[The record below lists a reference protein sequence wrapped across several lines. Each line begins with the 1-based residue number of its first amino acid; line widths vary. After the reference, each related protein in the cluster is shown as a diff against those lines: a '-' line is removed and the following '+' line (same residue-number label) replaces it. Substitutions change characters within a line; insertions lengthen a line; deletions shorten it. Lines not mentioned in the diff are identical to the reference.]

1 MKNTLL
7 IILTAIILAVSGFGK
22 YVEYTIKKTATS
34 VYEDR
39 LVPQPYLS
47 RKFDYY
53 GSAIQDQI
61 KVIKGG
67 KIDLLSIEKEKAI
80 TDTMWAA
87 YLKTYQ
93 TPEEKEVSDKAQEYI
108 DDADNYFEEIT
119 EDGIVTDEEA
129 KEMDEK
135 IYPVLEYVNDLIDI
149 QTTIGA
155 SQTKEMISLLDKF
168 STFMIGSIA
177 LAIALLGS
185 IIYDLFKNKK
195 NEVKKPVR
203 KAPVRKSPPA
213 RKPVSRKPAPKKPTS

>member
-1 MKNTLL
+1 MKNILL
-7 IILTAIILAVSGFGK
+7 IILTAIILSVAGFGK

-67 KIDLLSIEKEKAI
+67 KIDLIAIQKEKAI

-93 TPEEKEVSDKAQEYI
+93 TPEEKEVSDKAQMYI
-108 DDADNYFEEIT
+108 NEADSYFDEIT
-119 EDGIVTDEEA
+119 QDDIVTDDEA
-129 KEMDEK
+129 KQMDKK

-149 QTTIGA
+149 QTAIGA
-155 SQTKEMISLLDKF
+155 RETKGMIVLLNKF
-168 STFMIGSIA
+168 SNFMIGAIA

-185 IIYDLFKNKK
+185 IIYDMFKKP
-195 NEVKKPVR
+195 EVKKVVKKPIK
-203 KAPVRKSPPA
+203 KAV
-213 RKPVSRKPAPKKPTS
+213 PKKKSK

>member
-7 IILTAIILAVSGFGK
+7 IILTAIILTIAGFGK
-22 YVEYTIKKTATS
+22 YVEYTIKKTAIS

-67 KIDLLSIEKEKAI
+67 KIDLVAIQKEKEI

-87 YLKTYQ
+87 YLKTFQ
-93 TPEEKEVSDKAQEYI
+93 TPEEKEVSDKAQMYI
-108 DDADNYFEEIT
+108 NEADNYFAEISA
-119 EDGIVTDEEA
+119 DGIVTDEEA
-129 KEMDEK
+129 REMDKK

-155 SQTKEMISLLDKF
+155 KETKGMITLLNKF
-168 STFMIGSIA
+168 SHFMIGAIA
-177 LAIALLGS
+177 LAIALMGS
-185 IIYDLFKNKK
+185 IVYDMFKSKK
-195 NEVKKPVR
+195 VTKKPIK
-203 KAPVRKSPPA
+203 KAA
-213 RKPVSRKPAPKKPTS
+213 TKKKKK

>member
-7 IILTAIILAVSGFGK
+7 IILTAIILTIAGFGK

-67 KIDLLSIEKEKAI
+67 KIDLVAIQKEKEI

-87 YLKTYQ
+87 YLRTYQ
-93 TPEEKEVSDKAQEYI
+93 TPEEKEVSDKAQMYI
-108 DDADNYFEEIT
+108 IEADNYFAQISA
-119 EDGIVTDEEA
+119 DGIVTDDEA
-129 KEMDEK
+129 KEMDRR

-155 SQTKEMISLLDKF
+155 KDTKEMITLLNKF
-168 STFMIGSIA
+168 SHFMIGAIA
-177 LAIALLGS
+177 LAIALMGS
-185 IIYDLFKNKK
+185 IVYDMFKSKK
-195 NEVKKPVR
+195 VTKKPIK
-203 KAPVRKSPPA
+203 KAA
-213 RKPVSRKPAPKKPTS
+213 TKKKKK

>member
-1 MKNTLL
+1 MKNILL
-7 IILTAIILAVSGFGK
+7 IILTAIILAVAGFGK
-22 YVEYTIKKTATS
+22 YVEFTIKKTATS
-34 VYEDR
+34 VYVDR

-67 KIDLLSIEKEKAI
+67 KIDLKAIEQEKAI

-93 TPEEKEVSDKAQEYI
+93 TPEEKQVSDKAQELI
-108 DDADNYFEEIT
+108 NDADNFFAEIS
-119 EDGIVTDEEA
+119 EDGIVTDSEA
-129 KEMDEK
+129 KEMDAK

-168 STFMIGSIA
+168 STFMVGAIA
-177 LAIALLGS
+177 LAVALLGS
-185 IIYDLFKNKK
+185 IIYDMFKNRQKP
-195 NEVKKPVR
+195 VKKPVR
-203 KAPVRKSPPA
+203 RPAA
-213 RKPVSRKPAPKKPTS
+213 RKTTPRKPAVKKKAI

>member
-7 IILTAIILAVSGFGK
+7 IILTAIILAVAGFGK

-67 KIDLLSIEKEKAI
+67 KIDLISIAEEKAI
-80 TDTMWAA
+80 TDTMWTA

-108 DDADNYFEEIT
+108 EDADNYFEQIT

-129 KEMDEK
+129 KEMDAK

-155 SQTKEMISLLDKF
+155 RDTKEMISLLDKF
-168 STFMIGSIA
+168 SNFMIGAIA
-177 LAIALLGS
+177 VAIALLGS
-185 IIYDLFKNKK
+185 IVYDIFKNSKK
-195 NEVKKPVR
+195 VVKKPVR
-203 KAPVRKSPPA
+203 RASA
-213 RKPVSRKPAPKKPTS
+213 RKPTPRKRTPRKPTT

>member
-1 MKNTLL
+1 MKNILL
-7 IILTAIILAVSGFGK
+7 IILTAIILAVAGFGK
-22 YVEYTIKKTATS
+22 YVEFIIKKTATS

-53 GSAIQDQI
+53 GSTIQDQI

-67 KIDLLSIEKEKAI
+67 KIDLVAIQKEKDI

-93 TPEEKEVSDKAQEYI
+93 TPDEKEVSDKAQMYI
-108 DDADNYFEEIT
+108 DSADAYFESISA
-119 EDGIVTDEEA
+119 DGVVTDEEA
-129 KEMDEK
+129 RQMDQK

-155 SQTKEMISLLDKF
+155 RDTKGMISLLNKF
-168 STFMIGSIA
+168 SNFMIGAIA

-185 IIYDLFKNKK
+185 IIYDMFKNRSSS
-195 NEVKKPVR
+195 VKKPIKKSVKKVAK
-203 KAPVRKSPPA
+203 KAPV
-213 RKPVSRKPAPKKPTS
+213 KKKKK

>member
-1 MKNTLL
+1 MKNILL
-7 IILTAIILAVSGFGK
+7 IILTAIILSVAGFGK

-53 GSAIQDQI
+53 GSTIQDQI

-67 KIDLLSIEKEKAI
+67 KIDLVAIQKEKDI

-87 YLKTYQ
+87 YLRTYQ
-93 TPEEKEVSDKAQEYI
+93 TGEEKEVSEKAQMYI
-108 DDADNYFEEIT
+108 DTADAYFEQISA
-119 EDGIVTDEEA
+119 DGIVTDEEA
-129 KEMDEK
+129 KEMDKK

-155 SQTKEMISLLDKF
+155 KDTKGMISLLNKF
-168 STFMIGSIA
+168 SNFMIGAIA

-185 IIYDLFKNKK
+185 IVYDIFKNRKQV
-195 NEVKKPVR
+195 VKKVVK
-203 KAPVRKSPPA
+203 KAA
-213 RKPVSRKPAPKKPTS
+213 KKPIKKAATKKKKK

>member
-1 MKNTLL
+1 MKNILL
-7 IILTAIILAVSGFGK
+7 IILTAIILAVAGFGK
-22 YVEYTIKKTATS
+22 YVEFTIKKTATS
-34 VYEDR
+34 VYQDR

-67 KIDLLSIEKEKAI
+67 KIDLKSIAEEKAI
-80 TDTMWAA
+80 TDTMWTA

-108 DDADNYFEEIT
+108 DDADSYFEEIT
-119 EDGIVTDEEA
+119 EDGIVTDQEA
-129 KEMDEK
+129 KEMDAK

-155 SQTKEMISLLDKF
+155 NQTKQMISLLDKF
-168 STFMIGSIA
+168 STFMVGAIA
-177 LAIALLGS
+177 LAIAMLGS
-185 IIYDLFKNKK
+185 IIYDIFKNSKQP
-195 NEVKKPVR
+195 VKKPVR
-203 KAPVRKSPPA
+203 RTPA
-213 RKPVSRKPAPKKPTS
+213 RKPAVRKKAI

>member
-1 MKNTLL
+1 MKNILL
-7 IILTAIILAVSGFGK
+7 IILTAIILSVAGFGK

-53 GSAIQDQI
+53 GSTIQDQI

-67 KIDLLSIEKEKAI
+67 KIDLVAIQKEKDI

-87 YLKTYQ
+87 YLRTYQ
-93 TPEEKEVSDKAQEYI
+93 TGEEKEVSEKAQMFI
-108 DDADNYFEEIT
+108 DTADAYFEQISA
-119 EDGIVTDEEA
+119 DGIVTDEEA
-129 KEMDEK
+129 KEMDKK

-155 SQTKEMISLLDKF
+155 KDTKGMISLLNKF
-168 STFMIGSIA
+168 SNFMIGAIA

-185 IIYDLFKNKK
+185 IIYDMFKNRKQV
-195 NEVKKPVR
+195 VKKVVK
-203 KAPVRKSPPA
+203 KAA
-213 RKPVSRKPAPKKPTS
+213 KKTIKKAATKKKK

>member
-1 MKNTLL
+1 MKNILL
-7 IILTAIILAVSGFGK
+7 IILTAIILAVAGFGK

-67 KIDLLSIEKEKAI
+67 KIDLKSIADEKAI
-80 TDTMWAA
+80 TDTMWTA

-108 DDADNYFEEIT
+108 EDADNYFDEIS
-119 EDGIVTDEEA
+119 EDGIVTDVEA
-129 KEMDEK
+129 KEMDAK
-135 IYPVLEYVNDLIDI
+135 IYPVLEYINDLIDI

-168 STFMIGSIA
+168 STFMVGSIA

-185 IIYDLFKNKK
+185 IIYDIFKNREKPL
-195 NEVKKPVR
+195 KKPVKR
-203 KAPVRKSPPA
+203 TPTRSTTP
-213 RKPVSRKPAPKKPTS
+213 RKPAVRKKAI

>member
-1 MKNTLL
+1 MKNILL
-7 IILTAIILAVSGFGK
+7 IILTFIILAVAGFGK
-22 YVEYTIKKTATS
+22 YVEYTIKETATS

-67 KIDLLSIEKEKAI
+67 KIDLISIKQEKAI

-93 TPEEKEVSDKAQEYI
+93 TPDEKEVSDKAKEYI
-108 DDADNYFEEIT
+108 QEADSYFEEIT
-119 EDGIVTDEEA
+119 EDGIVSDEEA
-129 KEMDEK
+129 KEMDAK

-155 SQTKEMISLLDKF
+155 RDTKAMISLLDKF
-168 STFMIGSIA
+168 SNFMIGAIA
-177 LAIALLGS
+177 VAIALLGS
-185 IIYDLFKNKK
+185 IVYDMFKNRPKS
-195 NEVKKPVR
+195 VKKPVR
-203 KAPVRKSPPA
+203 RTFARKPAARKPPVRK
-213 RKPVSRKPAPKKPTS
+213 PKI

>member
-1 MKNTLL
+1 MKNILL
-7 IILTAIILAVSGFGK
+7 IILTAIILSVAGFGK

-53 GSAIQDQI
+53 GSTIQDQI

-67 KIDLLSIEKEKAI
+67 KIDLVAIQKEKDI

-87 YLKTYQ
+87 YIRTYQ
-93 TPEEKEVSDKAQEYI
+93 TGEEKELTTKAQMYI
-108 DDADNYFEEIT
+108 DTADAYFEQISK
-119 EDGIVTDEEA
+119 DGIVTDEEA
-129 KEMDEK
+129 KEMDKK

-155 SQTKEMISLLDKF
+155 KDTKGMITLLDKF
-168 STFMIGSIA
+168 SNFMIGAIA

-185 IIYDLFKNKK
+185 IIYDMFKNRKQVIKK
-195 NEVKKPVR
+195 VVKK
-203 KAPVRKSPPA
+203 AA
-213 RKPVSRKPAPKKPTS
+213 KKPIKKAATKKKK

>member
-1 MKNTLL
+1 MKNILL
-7 IILTAIILAVSGFGK
+7 IILTAIILAVAGFGK
-22 YVEYTIKKTATS
+22 YVEYTIKATATS
-34 VYEDR
+34 VYQDR

-67 KIDLLSIEKEKAI
+67 KIDLKSIAEEKAI
-80 TDTMWAA
+80 TDTMWTA
-87 YLKTYQ
+87 YLKTYH

-108 DDADNYFEEIT
+108 DDADSYFAEIT
-119 EDGIVTDEEA
+119 EDGIVTDQEA
-129 KEMDEK
+129 KEMDAK

-155 SQTKEMISLLDKF
+155 TQTKEMIKLLDKF

-177 LAIALLGS
+177 LAISLLGS
-185 IIYDLFKNKK
+185 IIYDIFKNREKP
-195 NEVKKPVR
+195 VKKRVR
-203 KAPVRKSPPA
+203 RTPA
-213 RKPVSRKPAPKKPTS
+213 RTTTPRKPAPRKKVI

>member
-1 MKNTLL
+1 MKNILL
-7 IILTAIILAVSGFGK
+7 IILTAIILAVAGFGK
-22 YVEYTIKKTATS
+22 YVEYTIKETATS

-67 KIDLLSIEKEKAI
+67 KIDLKSIAEEKAI
-80 TDTMWAA
+80 TDTMWTA

-108 DDADNYFEEIT
+108 NDADSFFEQIT
-119 EDGIVTDEEA
+119 EDGIISDKEA
-129 KEMDEK
+129 KEMDAK

-155 SQTKEMISLLDKF
+155 RDTKEMISLLDKF

-177 LAIALLGS
+177 LAVALLGS
-185 IIYDLFKNKK
+185 IIYDMFKNRQQP
-195 NEVKKPVR
+195 VKKPVR
-203 KAPVRKSPPA
+203 RTATRTTTV
-213 RKPVSRKPAPKKPTS
+213 RKPATRKKAI

>member
-1 MKNTLL
+1 MKNILL
-7 IILTAIILAVSGFGK
+7 IILTAIILAVAGFGK
-22 YVEYTIKKTATS
+22 YVEYTIKATATS
-34 VYEDR
+34 VYQDR

-67 KIDLLSIEKEKAI
+67 KIDLKSIAEEKAI
-80 TDTMWAA
+80 TDTMWTA

-108 DDADNYFEEIT
+108 DDADSYFEEIT
-119 EDGIVTDEEA
+119 EDGIVTDQEA
-129 KEMDEK
+129 KEMDAK

-155 SQTKEMISLLDKF
+155 NQTKQMISLLDKF

-185 IIYDLFKNKK
+185 IIYDMFKNSKQP
-195 NEVKKPVR
+195 VKKPVR
-203 KAPVRKSPPA
+203 RATA
-213 RKPVSRKPAPKKPTS
+213 RKPAVRKKAI

>member
-7 IILTAIILAVSGFGK
+7 IILTAIILAIAGFGK
-22 YVEYTIKKTATS
+22 YVEYIIKKTATS

-53 GSAIQDQI
+53 GSTIQDQI

-67 KIDLLSIEKEKAI
+67 KIDLVAIQKEKDI

-87 YLKTYQ
+87 YLRTYQ
-93 TPEEKEVSDKAQEYI
+93 TPEEKEVSEKAQMYI
-108 DDADNYFEEIT
+108 DTADAYFEKISA
-119 EDGIVTDEEA
+119 DGIVTDEEA
-129 KEMDEK
+129 KEMDKK

-155 SQTKEMISLLDKF
+155 KDTKGMISLLNKF
-168 STFMIGSIA
+168 SNFMIGAIA

-185 IIYDLFKNKK
+185 IVYDIFKNRKQVVKKVVKKAAKKPIKKAAPKNKK
-195 NEVKKPVR
+195 K
-203 KAPVRKSPPA
+203 
-213 RKPVSRKPAPKKPTS
+213 

>member
-7 IILTAIILAVSGFGK
+7 IILTAIILAIAGFGK

-53 GSAIQDQI
+53 GSTIQDQI
-61 KVIKGG
+61 KVIEGG
-67 KIDLLSIEKEKAI
+67 KIDLVAIQKEKDI

-87 YLKTYQ
+87 YLRTYQ
-93 TPEEKEVSDKAQEYI
+93 TGEEKEVSDKAQMFI
-108 DDADNYFEEIT
+108 DTADAYFEQISA
-119 EDGIVTDEEA
+119 DGIITDNEA
-129 KEMDEK
+129 KEMDKK

-155 SQTKEMISLLDKF
+155 KETKGMITLLNKF
-168 STFMIGSIA
+168 SHFMIGSIA

-185 IIYDLFKNKK
+185 IVYDMFKKK
-195 NEVKKPVR
+195 KVVKKPIK
-203 KAPVRKSPPA
+203 KAA
-213 RKPVSRKPAPKKPTS
+213 TKKKKK

>member
-1 MKNTLL
+1 MKNILL
-7 IILTAIILAVSGFGK
+7 IILTAIILAVAGFGK
-22 YVEYTIKKTATS
+22 YVEFTIKKTATS
-34 VYEDR
+34 VYQDR

-67 KIDLLSIEKEKAI
+67 RIDLKAIEDEKAI

-87 YLKTYQ
+87 YLKTYH
-93 TPEEKEVSDKAQEYI
+93 TPEEKEVSNKAQELI
-108 DDADNYFEEIT
+108 DDADNFFAEIS
-119 EDGIVTDEEA
+119 EDGIVTDSEA
-129 KEMDEK
+129 KEMDAK

-168 STFMIGSIA
+168 STFMVAAIA
-177 LAIALLGS
+177 LAVALLGS
-185 IIYDLFKNKK
+185 IIYDMFKNRQKP
-195 NEVKKPVR
+195 VKKPVR
-203 KAPVRKSPPA
+203 RPAA
-213 RKPVSRKPAPKKPTS
+213 RKTTPRKPAVKKKAI

>member
-1 MKNTLL
+1 MKNILL
-7 IILTAIILAVSGFGK
+7 IILTVIILAVAGFGK

-34 VYEDR
+34 VYQDR

-67 KIDLLSIEKEKAI
+67 KIDLKSIADEKAI
-80 TDTMWAA
+80 TDTMWTA
-87 YLKTYQ
+87 YLKTYH

-108 DDADNYFEEIT
+108 DDADSFFEQIT
-119 EDGIVTDEEA
+119 EDGIISDKEA
-129 KEMDEK
+129 KEMDAK

-168 STFMIGSIA
+168 STFMVGSIA

-185 IIYDLFKNKK
+185 IIYDMFKNRQQP
-195 NEVKKPVR
+195 VKKPVR
-203 KAPVRKSPPA
+203 RRTV
-213 RKPVSRKPAPKKPTS
+213 RKPAVRRKAI

>member
-7 IILTAIILAVSGFGK
+7 IVLTAIILTIAGFGK

-34 VYEDR
+34 VYQDR

-67 KIDLLSIEKEKAI
+67 KIDLVSIQKEKDI

-87 YLKTYQ
+87 YLKTFQ
-93 TPEEKEVSDKAQEYI
+93 TPEEKEVSDKAQMYI
-108 DDADNYFEEIT
+108 NEADNYFAQISA
-119 EDGIVTDEEA
+119 DGIVTDEEA
-129 KEMDEK
+129 KEMDKK

-155 SQTKEMISLLDKF
+155 KDTKGMITLLNKF
-168 STFMIGSIA
+168 SNFMIGAIA

-185 IIYDLFKNKK
+185 IIYDIFKNRKQV
-195 NEVKKPVR
+195 VKK
-203 KAPVRKSPPA
+203 ST
-213 RKPVSRKPAPKKPTS
+213 RKPIKKAAVKKKKK

>member
-1 MKNTLL
+1 MRNTLL
-7 IILTAIILAVSGFGK
+7 IILTAIILAIAGFGK

-53 GSAIQDQI
+53 GSTIQDQI

-67 KIDLLSIEKEKAI
+67 KIDLVAIQKEKDI

-87 YLKTYQ
+87 YLRTYQ
-93 TPEEKEVSDKAQEYI
+93 TGEEKEVSDKAQMFI
-108 DDADNYFEEIT
+108 DTADAYFEQISA
-119 EDGIVTDEEA
+119 DGIITDNEA
-129 KEMDEK
+129 KEMDKK

-155 SQTKEMISLLDKF
+155 KDTKGMISLLNKF
-168 STFMIGSIA
+168 SNFMIGAIA

-185 IIYDLFKNKK
+185 IVYDIFKNRKQVVKKVVKKAAKKPVKKAAPKNKK
-195 NEVKKPVR
+195 K
-203 KAPVRKSPPA
+203 
-213 RKPVSRKPAPKKPTS
+213 

>member
-7 IILTAIILAVSGFGK
+7 IILTAIILTVACFGK

-34 VYEDR
+34 IYEDR

-53 GSAIQDQI
+53 GSTIQDQI

-67 KIDLLSIEKEKAI
+67 KIDLAAILKEKEI

-93 TPEEKEVSDKAQEYI
+93 TPEEKEVSDKAQMYI
-108 DDADNYFEEIT
+108 DSADAYFESISA
-119 EDGIVTDEEA
+119 DGVVTDEEA
-129 KEMDEK
+129 RQMDEK

-155 SQTKEMISLLDKF
+155 RDTKGMISLLNKF
-168 STFMIGSIA
+168 SNFMIGAIA

-185 IIYDLFKNKK
+185 ILYDMFKNRGNNVKQPIKK
-195 NEVKKPVR
+195 NIKKVAK
-203 KAPVRKSPPA
+203 KAPV
-213 RKPVSRKPAPKKPTS
+213 KKKKK

>member
-7 IILTAIILAVSGFGK
+7 IILTAIILAIAGFGK

-53 GSAIQDQI
+53 GSTIQDQI

-67 KIDLLSIEKEKAI
+67 KIDLVAIQKEKDI

-87 YLKTYQ
+87 YLRTYQ
-93 TPEEKEVSDKAQEYI
+93 TGEEKEVSEKAQMFI
-108 DDADNYFEEIT
+108 DTADAYFEQISA
-119 EDGIVTDEEA
+119 DGIITDNEA
-129 KEMDEK
+129 KEMDKK

-155 SQTKEMISLLDKF
+155 KDTKGMISLLNKF
-168 STFMIGSIA
+168 SNFMIGAIA

-185 IIYDLFKNKK
+185 IIYDIFKNRKQVVKK
-195 NEVKKPVR
+195 VVKKAVKKPI
-203 KAPVRKSPPA
+203 KKT
-213 RKPVSRKPAPKKPTS
+213 APKKKNK

>member
-7 IILTAIILAVSGFGK
+7 IILTAIILTIAGFGK
-22 YVEYTIKKTATS
+22 YVEYTIKKTAIS

-67 KIDLLSIEKEKAI
+67 KIDLVAIQKEKEI

-87 YLKTYQ
+87 YLKTFQ
-93 TPEEKEVSDKAQEYI
+93 TPEEKEVSDKAQMYI
-108 DDADNYFEEIT
+108 NIADNYFAEISA
-119 EDGIVTDEEA
+119 DGIVTDEEA
-129 KEMDEK
+129 KEMDKK

-155 SQTKEMISLLDKF
+155 KETKGMITLLNKF
-168 STFMIGSIA
+168 SHFMIGAIA
-177 LAIALLGS
+177 LAIALMGS
-185 IIYDLFKNKK
+185 IVYDMFKSKK
-195 NEVKKPVR
+195 VTKKPIK
-203 KAPVRKSPPA
+203 KAA
-213 RKPVSRKPAPKKPTS
+213 TKKKKK

>member
-7 IILTAIILAVSGFGK
+7 IILTAIILAIAGFGK

-53 GSAIQDQI
+53 GSTIQDQI

-67 KIDLLSIEKEKAI
+67 KIDLVAIQKEKDI

-93 TPEEKEVSDKAQEYI
+93 TGEEKEVSDKAQMYI
-108 DDADNYFEEIT
+108 DTADAYFEKISA
-119 EDGIVTDEEA
+119 DGIVTDEEA
-129 KEMDEK
+129 KEMDKK

-155 SQTKEMISLLDKF
+155 KDTKGMISLLNKF
-168 STFMIGSIA
+168 SNFMIGAIA

-185 IIYDLFKNKK
+185 IVYDIFKNRKQVVKKVVKKTAKKPIKKATPKNKK
-195 NEVKKPVR
+195 K
-203 KAPVRKSPPA
+203 
-213 RKPVSRKPAPKKPTS
+213 

>member
-7 IILTAIILAVSGFGK
+7 IILTAIILTIAGFGK

-34 VYEDR
+34 VYQDR

-67 KIDLLSIEKEKAI
+67 KIDLVAIQKEKEI

-87 YLKTYQ
+87 YLKTFQ
-93 TPEEKEVSDKAQEYI
+93 TPEEREVSDKAQMYI
-108 DDADNYFEEIT
+108 TEADNYFAQISA
-119 EDGIVTDEEA
+119 DGIVNDEEA
-129 KEMDEK
+129 KEMDKK

-155 SQTKEMISLLDKF
+155 KETKAMITLLNKF
-168 STFMIGSIA
+168 SHFMIGAIA

-185 IIYDLFKNKK
+185 IVYDMFKKK
-195 NEVKKPVR
+195 KVVKKPIK
-203 KAPVRKSPPA
+203 KAA
-213 RKPVSRKPAPKKPTS
+213 TKKKKK

>member
-1 MKNTLL
+1 MKNILL
-7 IILTAIILAVSGFGK
+7 IILTAIILAVAGFGK

-34 VYEDR
+34 VYQDR

-67 KIDLLSIEKEKAI
+67 KIDLESIAEEKAI
-80 TDTMWAA
+80 TDTMWTA

-93 TPEEKEVSDKAQEYI
+93 TPEEKEVSDKAQQYI
-108 DDADNYFEEIT
+108 DDADSFFEEIT
-119 EDGIVTDEEA
+119 EDGIVSDKEA
-129 KEMDEK
+129 KEMDAK

-155 SQTKEMISLLDKF
+155 RDTKEMISLLDKF

-177 LAIALLGS
+177 LAVALLGS
-185 IIYDLFKNKK
+185 IIYDMFKNRQQP
-195 NEVKKPVR
+195 VKKPVR
-203 KAPVRKSPPA
+203 RTATRTTTV
-213 RKPVSRKPAPKKPTS
+213 RKPAVRKKAI

>member
-1 MKNTLL
+1 MKNILL
-7 IILTAIILAVSGFGK
+7 IILTAIILSVAGFGK

-53 GSAIQDQI
+53 GSTIQDQI

-67 KIDLLSIEKEKAI
+67 KIDLVAIQKEKAI

-93 TPEEKEVSDKAQEYI
+93 TPDEKEVSDKAQMYI
-108 DDADNYFEEIT
+108 DSADTYFESISA
-119 EDGIVTDEEA
+119 DGVITDEEA
-129 KEMDEK
+129 RQMDQK

-155 SQTKEMISLLDKF
+155 RDTKGMISLLNKF
-168 STFMIGSIA
+168 SNFMIGAIA

-185 IIYDLFKNKK
+185 IIYDMFKNRSS
-195 NEVKKPVR
+195 NVKKPVKKAIKKAVK
-203 KAPVRKSPPA
+203 KAPV
-213 RKPVSRKPAPKKPTS
+213 KKKKK

>member
-1 MKNTLL
+1 MKNILL
-7 IILTAIILAVSGFGK
+7 IILTAIILAVAGFGK

-34 VYEDR
+34 VYQDR

-67 KIDLLSIEKEKAI
+67 KIDLKSIAEEKAI
-80 TDTMWAA
+80 TDTMWTA

-93 TPEEKEVSDKAQEYI
+93 TPEEKEVSDKAQQYI
-108 DDADNYFEEIT
+108 DDADNFFEEIT
-119 EDGIVTDEEA
+119 EDGIVSDKEA
-129 KEMDEK
+129 KEMDAK

-155 SQTKEMISLLDKF
+155 RDTKEMISLLDKF
-168 STFMIGSIA
+168 STFMVCAIA
-177 LAIALLGS
+177 LAVALLGS
-185 IIYDLFKNKK
+185 ILYDMFKNSKEVVK
-195 NEVKKPVR
+195 NPVR
-203 KAPVRKSPPA
+203 RTAV
-213 RKPVSRKPAPKKPTS
+213 RKPVVRKKAV

>member
-1 MKNTLL
+1 MKNILL
-7 IILTAIILAVSGFGK
+7 IILTAIILAVAGFGK

-34 VYEDR
+34 VYQDR

-67 KIDLLSIEKEKAI
+67 KIDLKSIAEEKAI
-80 TDTMWAA
+80 TDTMWTA

-108 DDADNYFEEIT
+108 DDADSYFEEIT
-119 EDGIVTDEEA
+119 EDGIVTDQEA
-129 KEMDEK
+129 KEMDAK

-155 SQTKEMISLLDKF
+155 NQTKQMISLLDKF
-168 STFMIGSIA
+168 STFMVGAIA
-177 LAIALLGS
+177 LAIAMLGS
-185 IIYDLFKNKK
+185 IIYDIFKNSKQP
-195 NEVKKPVR
+195 VKKPVR
-203 KAPVRKSPPA
+203 RTPA
-213 RKPVSRKPAPKKPTS
+213 RKPTVRKKAI

>member
-1 MKNTLL
+1 MKNILL
-7 IILTAIILAVSGFGK
+7 IILTAIILSVAGFGK
-22 YVEYTIKKTATS
+22 YVEYTIKKTAIS

-53 GSAIQDQI
+53 GSTIQDQI

-67 KIDLLSIEKEKAI
+67 KIDLVAIQKEKDI
-80 TDTMWAA
+80 TDTMWSA

-93 TPEEKEVSDKAQEYI
+93 TEEEREVSSKAQMFI
-108 DDADNYFEEIT
+108 DTADSYFEKISA
-119 EDGIVTDEEA
+119 DGIVTDEEA
-129 KEMDEK
+129 KEMDKK

-155 SQTKEMISLLDKF
+155 KDTKGMITLLDKF
-168 STFMIGSIA
+168 SNFMIAAIA

-185 IIYDLFKNKK
+185 IIYDIFKNRKKVVKNVVKKSAKKTIKKAAPKNKK
-195 NEVKKPVR
+195 K
-203 KAPVRKSPPA
+203 
-213 RKPVSRKPAPKKPTS
+213 

>member
-7 IILTAIILAVSGFGK
+7 IVLTAIILTIAGFGK

-53 GSAIQDQI
+53 GSTIQDQI

-67 KIDLLSIEKEKAI
+67 KIDLVAIQKEKDI

-93 TPEEKEVSDKAQEYI
+93 TGEEKEVSSKAQMYI
-108 DDADNYFEEIT
+108 DTADAYFEEISK
-119 EDGIVTDEEA
+119 DGIITDAEA
-129 KEMDEK
+129 KEMDKK

-155 SQTKEMISLLDKF
+155 EDTKGMITILNKF
-168 STFMIGSIA
+168 SHFMIG
-177 LAIALLGS
+177 AI
-185 IIYDLFKNKK
+185 
-195 NEVKKPVR
+195 E
-203 KAPVRKSPPA
+203 
-213 RKPVSRKPAPKKPTS
+213 SRL

>member
-1 MKNTLL
+1 MKNILL
-7 IILTAIILAVSGFGK
+7 IILTAIILAVAGFGK

-53 GSAIQDQI
+53 GSTIQDQI

-67 KIDLLSIEKEKAI
+67 KIDLVSIQKEKTI

-93 TPEEKEVSDKAQEYI
+93 TGEEKEISDKAQKYI
-108 DDADNYFEEIT
+108 DSADTYFEEISK
-119 EDGIVTDEEA
+119 DGVVTDAEA
-129 KEMDEK
+129 KEMDAK
-135 IYPVLEYVNDLIDI
+135 IYPVLEYVNDLINI

-155 SQTKEMISLLDKF
+155 TETKSMITLLHKF
-168 STFMIGSIA
+168 SNFMIGAIA
-177 LAIALLGS
+177 LAVALLGS
-185 IIYDLFKNKK
+185 IIYDIFKNRKQVV
-195 NEVKKPVR
+195 VKKVAKKPIK
-203 KAPVRKSPPA
+203 KA
-213 RKPVSRKPAPKKPTS
+213 APKKKKK

>member
-1 MKNTLL
+1 MKNILL
-7 IILTAIILAVSGFGK
+7 IILTAIILVVAGFGK

-53 GSAIQDQI
+53 GTTIQDQI

-67 KIDLLSIEKEKAI
+67 KIDLVAIQKEKEI

-87 YLKTYQ
+87 YLRTYQ
-93 TPEEKEVSDKAQEYI
+93 TGEEKELSSKAQKYI
-108 DDADNYFEEIT
+108 NEADVYFEEISK
-119 EDGIVTDEEA
+119 DGIITDEEA
-129 KEMDEK
+129 KEMDAK
-135 IYPVLEYVNDLIDI
+135 IYPVLEYVNGLINI

-155 SQTKEMISLLDKF
+155 QDTKSMIILLNKF
-168 STFMIGSIA
+168 SNFMIGAIA

-185 IIYDLFKNKK
+185 IIYDIFKNRKQVV
-195 NEVKKPVR
+195 VKKVVK
-203 KAPVRKSPPA
+203 KAAK
-213 RKPVSRKPAPKKPTS
+213 KPIKKAAPKKKKK